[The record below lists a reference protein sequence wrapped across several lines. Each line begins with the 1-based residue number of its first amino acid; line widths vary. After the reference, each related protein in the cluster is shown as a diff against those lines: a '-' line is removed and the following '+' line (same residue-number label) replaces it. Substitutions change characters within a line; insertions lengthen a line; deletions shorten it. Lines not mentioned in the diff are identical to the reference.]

1 MLLKNM
7 ANGPDLT
14 DRLQLLLSAIVESSD
29 DAIISKDLN
38 GMIMSWN
45 AAAGRMFGYEAEEII
60 GQSILRLIPEELH
73 SEEDMILAKLR
84 AGQRIDHYETIRMR
98 KNGERFDISVTIS
111 PLIDSRGNIIGA
123 SKVAHEVTE
132 RKLMERQLILS
143 EKLAAT
149 GRMAATIAHEINN
162 PLESVMNL
170 MYLARTSKTL
180 NSAKSYI
187 QTAER
192 ELERVS
198 HIARQTLGY
207 YRENGA
213 HSSVLLQDLVQ
224 DVLTVY
230 QGKITGAGITVD
242 CEFGDHPAI
251 TASKGELVQ
260 VLSNIVA
267 NSIDAMPHGGVLRIE
282 IERSH
287 SPAGVHIEIK
297 DQGTG
302 IEQEHLP
309 RVFDPFFTTKG
320 QLGTGIGLWVVKQ
333 LVEKHGGAITLS
345 SRTDS
350 DTTGTSV
357 SISLPLISQT
367 AAESH
372 KVN

>member
-1 MLLKNM
+1 MQLKNM
-7 ANGPDLT
+7 KNGPDLT
-14 DRLQLLLSAIVESSD
+14 DRLQLLLAAIVESSD

-38 GMIMSWN
+38 GIIMSWN
-45 AAAGRMFGYEAEEII
+45 AAAGRMFGYEAVEII

-73 SEEDMILAKLR
+73 HEEDMILAKLR
-84 AGQRIDHYETIRMR
+84 AGQRIDHYETIRIR

-123 SKVAHEVTE
+123 SKVAREITE
-132 RKLMERQLILS
+132 RKLMEQKLILS

-162 PLESVMNL
+162 PLDAVMNL

-187 QTAER
+187 QTAEQ

-213 HSSVLLQDLVQ
+213 HSPILLQDLVQ

-230 QGKITGAGITVD
+230 QGKITAAGITVD
-242 CEFGDHPAI
+242 CEFADHPAI

-267 NSIDAMPHGGVLRIE
+267 NSIDAMSHGGVLRIQ
-282 IERSH
+282 IERAD
-287 SPAGVHIEIK
+287 SPEGVRIEIK
-297 DQGTG
+297 DQGIG
-302 IEQEHLP
+302 VRQEDIA

-333 LVEKHGGAITLS
+333 LVEKHGGEITLS
-345 SRTDS
+345 SRTEPERS
-350 DTTGTSV
+350 GTTV
-357 SISLPLISQT
+357 FIFLPLTSQ
-367 AAESH
+367 AATESNN
-372 KVN
+372 VN